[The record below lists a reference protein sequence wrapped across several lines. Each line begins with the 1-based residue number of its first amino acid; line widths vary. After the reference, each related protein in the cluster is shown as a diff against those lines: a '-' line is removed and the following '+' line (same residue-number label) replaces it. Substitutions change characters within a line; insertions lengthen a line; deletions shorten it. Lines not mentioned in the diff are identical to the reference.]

1 MVILQDKAKLDGLE
15 ALCITLQ
22 RYAYPCKYVRDA
34 KLQSLSFLGTLSADA
49 AGELNVFRHDGDM
62 LGVDGTEVCV
72 LEESNQARF
81 TCFLK
86 GHHS

>member
-1 MVILQDKAKLDGLE
+1 MHHSPEICISLQVCE
-15 ALCITLQ
+15 
-22 RYAYPCKYVRDA
+22 RCKT
-34 KLQSLSFLGTLSADA
+34 LSFLGTLSADA